1 MSQLAAEI
9 FRRASESIEVP
20 AAPVEAVV
28 AEARAERRRRVR
40 LVVVGVA
47 VAAVVVGGL
56 TWLANREPAPSDDDV
71 APVVVTKEPNPV
83 KVAWYANGLLHLAKV
98 SVTVPGV
105 TDLIELNGGA
115 VYGDPEGTVA
125 FVAAD
130 GKQRRIGVKDPD
142 IPLVASG
149 GEGWAAWVDPGANG
163 GAGPTLK
170 VYDVSAG
177 ELLDS
182 RILASPEG
190 RPVAIDQHQ
199 VFYTDADVTYAWTPG
214 VEPPVTLQRDGLL
227 DVESANRVYQLSSG
241 PIEMVQS
248 FFNVSFIRPG
258 TGALVSPGGVLVLS
272 KVTEPGA
279 AEGHPFRPLLYDAR
293 SGDRKRTGIG
303 SGERAV
309 DATFGPNNT
318 LVYLV
323 VQVADLEGGS
333 DLDGNIDPLLVLRSC
348 DLTGGRCT
356 DVAPVQAGT
365 DRPVLAH

>member
-1 MSQLAAEI
+1 MSQLASEI

-20 AAPVEAVV
+20 GAPVDEVI
-28 AEARAERRRRVR
+28 AEARAGRRRRLR
-40 LVVVGVA
+40 LVVGGIA
-47 VAAVVVGGL
+47 AAAVVIGGL
-56 TWLANREPAPSDDDV
+56 TWVANREPAPSDEV

-83 KVAWYANGLLHLAKV
+83 KVAWYANGRLHLAKV
-98 SVTVPGV
+98 TVTMPAV
-105 TDLIELNGGA
+105 TDLVELNGGA
-115 VYGDPEGTVA
+115 VYGDHEGKVA
-125 FVAAD
+125 FIAAD
-130 GKQRRIGVKDPD
+130 GNIRPIGTKDPD

-149 GEGWAAWVDPGANG
+149 GDGWAAWVDPGANG
-163 GAGPTLK
+163 GNGPTLK

-177 ELLDS
+177 QLLDS
-182 RILASPEG
+182 RALASPGG

-248 FFNVSFIRPG
+248 FFNVSYIRPG

-303 SGERAV
+303 AGERAV
-309 DATFGPNNT
+309 DATFAPNNT
-318 LVYLV
+318 VVYLV
-323 VQVADLEGGS
+323 VQVGDLEGGS
-333 DLDGNIDPLLVLRSC
+333 DLDGNVDPLLVLRTC

-356 DVAPVQAGT
+356 DVAPVQSGT